1 MILFP
6 GWFFTVLVYAGIALA
21 VGGGVLLLTLL
32 LRDVGGK
39 TLW

>member
-6 GWFFTVLVYAGIALA
+6 KWFFETIVFGGIALA
-21 VGGGVLLLTLL
+21 AVGGVLLITLL
-32 LRDVGGK
+32 LRDVKGK

>member
-6 GWFFTVLVYAGIALA
+6 SWFFETIVYGGIALA
-21 VGGGVLLLTLL
+21 AVGGVLLLILL
-32 LRDVGGK
+32 LRDVRGK